1 VVGIQSRE
9 GRIVVRRVCGS
20 YLSLIYDIGGSQKR
34 HISDR
39 RPKAE
44 GGLDNDNDKKFLVQ
58 HCMMHTLGLTAPTGN
73 LKHVNPGRIGT
84 A

>member
-1 VVGIQSRE
+1 MISEAVGRE
-9 GRIVVRRVCGS
+9 T
-20 YLSLIYDIGGSQKR
+20 YF
-34 HISDR
+34 

-44 GGLDNDNDKKFLVQ
+44 GRLDNDNDKKFLVQ